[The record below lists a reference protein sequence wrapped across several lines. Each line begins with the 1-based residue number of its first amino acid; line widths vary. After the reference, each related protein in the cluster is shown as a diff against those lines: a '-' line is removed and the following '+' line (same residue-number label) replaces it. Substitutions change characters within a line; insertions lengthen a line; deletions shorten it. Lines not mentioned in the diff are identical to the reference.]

1 MPARRCEVQHLDLQ
15 VIRQALRWSREGQ
28 RVWLCTVLFTYGSAP
43 RAPGSLLAVN
53 QGGQWVGSLSGG
65 CVEDDFLERVAAGD
79 FAEPVK
85 VVRYGEGDERSN
97 IRLPCGG
104 ILDVLVENLAPDC
117 EVQAHL
123 RELEAALLGQRR
135 LLRRVDLASGARSLN
150 DDHSQGP
157 RVERDAGS
165 VQLRVGAAQRL
176 LLAGYSSVAHACAEF
191 GKGLGF
197 EVILCDPRDEAL
209 DGVELDGIEIRR
221 ELPSIFI
228 ANGGCHADTAVVAL
242 THDPKIDDLA
252 MLEAVRTEAFYI
264 GVMGSR
270 TTSARRMERLERVG
284 GLGETELARIHAP
297 IGLNLGSKTPAEIA
311 LAVLADILRTRSGI
325 ERESL

>member
-1 MPARRCEVQHLDLQ
+1 MQHLDLQ
-15 VIRQALRWSREGQ
+15 VVRQALQWSNAGQ
-28 RVWLCTVLFTYGSAP
+28 RVWLCSVLFTYGSAP

-53 QGGQWVGSLSGG
+53 ASGQWVGSLSGG
-65 CVEDDFLERVAAGD
+65 CVEDDFLERVATGE
-79 FAEPVK
+79 FSEPVV
-85 VVRYGEGDERSN
+85 VVRYGDGTDTRSN

-104 ILDVLVENLAPDC
+104 ILDVLVENLAADC
-117 EVQAHL
+117 DVQAHL
-123 RELEAALLGQRR
+123 RELESALLGQRR
-135 LLRRVDLASGARSLN
+135 LLREVNLQDGSRHLS
-150 DDHSQGP
+150 DDHEHGP
-157 RVERDAGS
+157 RVERDEAR
-165 VQLRVGAAQRL
+165 VLLRVGAAQRL
-176 LLAGYSSVAHACAEF
+176 LLAGYSSVAHFCAEF

-197 EVILCDPRDEAL
+197 EVILCDPREEAL
-209 DGVELDGIEIRR
+209 DGVVLDGIEIRR

-270 TTSARRMERLERVG
+270 TTSDKRRERLHRVG

-311 LAVLADILRTRSGI
+311 MAVLADILRTRSGI
-325 ERESL
+325 AREAL

>member
-1 MPARRCEVQHLDLQ
+1 MQHLDLQ
-15 VIRQALRWSREGQ
+15 VVRQALQWSAAGQ
-28 RVWLCTVLFTYGSAP
+28 RVWLCSVLFTYGSAP

-53 QGGQWVGSLSGG
+53 ASGQWVGSLSGG
-65 CVEDDFLERVAAGD
+65 CVEDDFLERVAEGE
-79 FAEPVK
+79 FSEPVV
-85 VVRYGEGDERSN
+85 VVRYGDGTDTRSN

-117 EVQAHL
+117 DVQAHL
-123 RELEAALLGQRR
+123 RELESALLGQRR
-135 LLRRVDLASGARSLN
+135 LLREVSLVDGSRRLS
-150 DDHSQGP
+150 DDQEHGP
-157 RVERDAGS
+157 RVERDEA
-165 VQLRVGAAQRL
+165 VVRLRVGAAQRL
-176 LLAGYSSVAHACAEF
+176 LLAGYSSVAHFCAEF

-197 EVILCDPRDEAL
+197 EVILCDPREEAL
-209 DGVELDGIEIRR
+209 DGVVLDGIEIRR
-221 ELPSIFI
+221 ELPSVFI

-270 TTSARRMERLERVG
+270 TTSEKRRERLQRIG
-284 GLGETELARIHAP
+284 GLNDADLARVQAP

-325 ERESL
+325 AREAL